1 VNDQLPVLC
10 EVVRSGFVESRH
22 RGSLVLLDE
31 DGDVSLALGAVDV
44 PVFPRSSM
52 KPLQAVAMLRAG
64 LDLPE
69 KPLALAC
76 ASHSGESVHVDLCRA
91 ILARAG
97 LGEAALSCPPAL
109 PYGVEAAKA
118 VLRAGGGP
126 TRSRHNCSGKHAAM
140 VATCAARGWDVEH
153 YLEPEHELQ
162 QTIRAGIESLT
173 GEPVAAVAVD
183 GCGAPQF
190 AFGLTG
196 LARAFRH
203 LATAP
208 AGTPEQRAA
217 AAMRAHPVVIGGT
230 GRDVSEL
237 MAAVPGLVAKE
248 GAEGVYAAAL
258 PDGRA
263 MAVKVED
270 GAMRPL
276 PVVLAG
282 VLRHWGRTGP
292 VIDRWAHPPVLG
304 GGRQVGEIRMMALPA
319 AVTAD

>member
-1 VNDQLPVLC
+1 MLPVAVLPVLC
-10 EVVRSGFVESRH
+10 EVTRSGFVESRH

-31 DGDVSLALGAVDV
+31 AGDVEFAAGDVDV
-44 PVFPRSSM
+44 PVFPRSAM
-52 KPLQAVAMLRAG
+52 KPLQAVGMLRAG

-69 KPLALAC
+69 KSLALAC

-97 LGEAALSCPPAL
+97 LGEAALSCPPAM
-109 PYGVEAAKA
+109 PTGEAAAEA
-118 VLRAGGGP
+118 VLRTGGGP

-140 VATCAARGWDVEH
+140 VATCVACGWDVDG
-153 YLEPEHELQ
+153 YLDPGHALQ
-162 QTIRAGIESLT
+162 RKLREEIETLAGER
-173 GEPVAAVAVD
+173 VAAVAVD

-190 AFGLTG
+190 AFGITG

-203 LATAP
+203 VATAP
-208 AGTPEQRAA
+208 RGTPEQRAA

-248 GAEGVYAAAL
+248 GAEGVYGAAL

-270 GAMRPL
+270 GGMRPL
-276 PVVLAG
+276 PVMLAA
-282 VLRHWGRTGP
+282 VLRRWGFDGKT
-292 VIDRWAHPPVLG
+292 IQRWSAPPILG
-304 GGRQVGEIRMMALPA
+304 GGRPVGAIRVAELEGL
-319 AVTAD
+319 

>member
-1 VNDQLPVLC
+1 MLPGAVLPVLC

-22 RGSLVLLDE
+22 RGSLVVLDAR
-31 DGDVSLALGAVDV
+31 GDVCFATGDVDV
-44 PVFPRSSM
+44 PVFPRSAM
-52 KPLQAVAMLRAG
+52 KPLQAVGMLRAG

-69 KPLALAC
+69 RCLALAC

-91 ILARAG
+91 TLARAG

-109 PYGVEAAKA
+109 PLDVAASEA

-140 VATCAARGWDVEH
+140 VATCVACGWEVDG
-153 YLEPEHELQ
+153 YLDPGHELQ
-162 QTIRAGIESLT
+162 RSLRGAIESLAC
-173 GEPVAAVAVD
+173 EPVAAVAVD

-196 LARAFRH
+196 LARAFSH

-208 AGTPEQRAA
+208 ARTPERLAA

-237 MAAVPGLVAKE
+237 MAAVSGLVAKE

-270 GAMRPL
+270 GGMRPL
-276 PVVLAG
+276 PVLLAA
-282 VLRHWGRTGP
+282 VLRRWGFGGE
-292 VIDRWAHPPVLG
+292 VVQRWSARPILG
-304 GGRQVGEIRMMALPA
+304 GGRPVGEIRMAPEVGL
-319 AVTAD
+319 

>member
-1 VNDQLPVLC
+1 VSEPLPVLC

-22 RGSLVLLDE
+22 RGSLVLLGADGE
-31 DGDVSLALGAVDV
+31 VELAVGDVDT

-69 KPLALAC
+69 KLLALAC

-97 LGEAALSCPPAL
+97 LGEAALDCPPAL
-109 PYGVEAAKA
+109 PYGEAAAAA

-140 VATCAARGWDVEH
+140 VATSATCGWPVEG
-153 YLEPEHELQ
+153 YLDPENELQ
-162 QTIRAGIESLT
+162 TTIRAGIEELS

-203 LATAP
+203 LAVAEP
-208 AGTPEQRAA
+208 ETPEARAA
-217 AAMRAHPVVIGGT
+217 AAMRAHPVVIGGS

-237 MAAVPGLVAKE
+237 MEAVPGLVAKE

-276 PVVLAG
+276 PVMLAG
-282 VLRHWGRTGP
+282 VLRRWGRDGA
-292 VIDRWAHPPVLG
+292 VIDRWAAPPILG
-304 GGRQVGEIRMMALPA
+304 GGRQVGEIRMRAI
-319 AVTAD
+319 TGG

>member
-1 VNDQLPVLC
+1 VSSPLPVLC

-22 RGSLVLLDE
+22 RGSLVLLDAAGE
-31 DGDVSLALGAVDV
+31 VELAVGEVDV

-69 KPLALAC
+69 KSLALAC

-97 LGEAALSCPPAL
+97 LGEAALDCPPAL
-109 PYGVEAAKA
+109 PYGEAAAAA

-140 VATCAARGWDVEH
+140 VATCAARGWPVEG
-153 YLEPEHELQ
+153 YLDPDNELQ
-162 QTIRAGIESLT
+162 TTIRAGIEALS

-196 LARAFRH
+196 LARGFRR
-203 LATAP
+203 LAVAVD
-208 AGTPEQRAA
+208 GTPEARAA
-217 AAMRAHPVVIGGT
+217 AAMRAHPVVIGGS

-276 PVVLAG
+276 PVLLAG
-282 VLRHWGRTGP
+282 VLRRWGHNSP
-292 VIDRWAHPPVLG
+292 VIARWAAPPILG
-304 GGRQVGEIRMMALPA
+304 GGRQVGEIRMRAL
-319 AVTAD
+319 TAG

>member
-1 VNDQLPVLC
+1 VNDDLPILC

-22 RGSLVLLDE
+22 RGSLVVLAADGSVELAV
-31 DGDVSLALGAVDV
+31 GDVHA

-52 KPLQAVAMLRAG
+52 KPLQAVAMLHSG

-69 KPLALAC
+69 KLLALAC

-97 LGEAALSCPPAL
+97 LGEAALDCPPAL
-109 PYGVEAAKA
+109 PYGEAAATA

-140 VATCAARGWDVEH
+140 VATCAANGWPVEN
-153 YLEPEHELQ
+153 YLDPGNELQ
-162 QTIRAGIESLT
+162 GTIRTGIEALT

-196 LARAFRH
+196 LARAFRS
-203 LATAP
+203 LAMASG
-208 AGTPEQRAA
+208 GTPEARAA
-217 AAMRAHPVVIGGT
+217 AAMRAHPVVIGGS

-237 MAAVPGLVAKE
+237 MEAVPGLVAKE

-276 PVVLAG
+276 PVLLAG
-282 VLRHWGRTGP
+282 VLRRWGQDGT
-292 VIDRWAHPPVLG
+292 VISRWAAPPVLG
-304 GGRQVGEIRMMALPA
+304 GGRPVGEIRMRAL
-319 AVTAD
+319 

>member
-1 VNDQLPVLC
+1 MNEPGPLPLLC
-10 EVVRSGFVESRH
+10 EVVRSGLVESRH

-31 DGDVSLALGAVDV
+31 HGAVELALGAVDA

-52 KPLQAVAMLRAG
+52 KPLQAVSMLRAG

-69 KPLALAC
+69 KLLALAC

-109 PYGVEAAKA
+109 PYGEEVANAL
-118 VLRAGGGP
+118 LRAGGGP

-140 VATCAARGWDVEH
+140 VATCVACRWDVDG
-153 YLEPEHELQ
+153 YLDPEHDLQ
-162 QTIRAGIESLT
+162 HALRTQIEALAE
-173 GEPVAAVAVD
+173 EPVAAVAVD

-190 AFGLTG
+190 AFSITG

-203 LATAP
+203 VATAP

-217 AAMRAHPVVIGGT
+217 AAMCAHPVVIGGT
-230 GRDVSEL
+230 GRDVTEL
-237 MAAVPGLVAKE
+237 MAAVPGLVAKD
-248 GAEGVYAAAL
+248 GAEGVYGAAL

-276 PVVLAG
+276 PVILAA
-282 VLRHWGRTGP
+282 VLRRWGFGGEA
-292 VIDRWAHPPVLG
+292 IERWSAPHILG
-304 GGRQVGEIRMMALPA
+304 GGRPVGTIRMVEELG
-319 AVTAD
+319 

>member
-1 VNDQLPVLC
+1 MVC

-22 RGSLVLLDE
+22 RGSVVLLDP
-31 DGDVSLALGAVDV
+31 DGGVELAVGAVDA

-52 KPLQAVAMLRAG
+52 KPLQAVSMLRTG

-69 KPLALAC
+69 KLLALAC
-76 ASHSGESVHVDLCRA
+76 ASHSGESVHVDLCRS
-91 ILARAG
+91 ILAGAG

-109 PYGVEAAKA
+109 PYGEEAAK
-118 VLRAGGGP
+118 VLLRAGGGP

-140 VATCAARGWDVEH
+140 VATCAACGWPVDG
-153 YLEPEHELQ
+153 YLAPEHELQ
-162 QTIRAGIESLT
+162 RAIRAGIEALT

-196 LARAFRH
+196 LARAFRA
-203 LATAP
+203 LAVAR

-263 MAVKVED
+263 MAVKIED

-282 VLRHWGRTGP
+282 VLRRWGRSGA
-292 VIDRWAHPPVLG
+292 VIDRWAHPPILG
-304 GGRQVGEIRMMALPA
+304 GGRPVGELRMTALD
-319 AVTAD
+319 V

>member
-1 VNDQLPVLC
+1 VNGPLPVLC
-10 EVVRSGFVESRH
+10 EVVRSGFVESSH
-22 RGSLVLLDE
+22 HGTLVLLDAE
-31 DGDVSLALGAVDV
+31 GEVELAAGDVEA

-52 KPLQAVAMLRAG
+52 KPLQAVSMLRTG

-69 KPLALAC
+69 KLLALAC

-91 ILARAG
+91 ILARSG
-97 LGEAALSCPPAL
+97 LGEAALDCPPAL
-109 PYGVEAAKA
+109 PYGEAAATA

-140 VATCAARGWDVEH
+140 VATCAACGWEVEG
-153 YLEPEHELQ
+153 YLDPGHQLQ
-162 QTIRAGIESLT
+162 RSIRSGIEELT

-190 AFGLTG
+190 AFALAG
-196 LARAFRH
+196 LARGFRR

-208 AGTPEQRAA
+208 EGTPEARAA
-217 AAMRAHPVVIGGT
+217 TAMRAHPVVIGGT

-263 MAVKVED
+263 MAVKVAD
-270 GAMRPL
+270 GGMRPL
-276 PVVLAG
+276 PVLLAG
-282 VLRHWGRTGP
+282 VLRRWGQEGE
-292 VIDRWAHPPVLG
+292 VISRWANPPVMG
-304 GGRQVGEIRMMALPA
+304 GGRPVGEIRMTVL
-319 AVTAD
+319 

>member
-1 VNDQLPVLC
+1 VSTLPVLC

-22 RGSLVLLDE
+22 RGTLVVLGA
-31 DGDVSLALGAVDV
+31 DGEIELSAGAVDR

-52 KPLQAVAMLRAG
+52 KPLQAVAMLRNG

-69 KPLALAC
+69 KLLALAC

-97 LGEAALSCPPAL
+97 LGEAALDCPPSL
-109 PYGVEAAKA
+109 PYGEAAATA

-140 VATCAARGWDVEH
+140 VATCAANGWPVEG
-153 YLEPEHELQ
+153 YLDPDHELQ
-162 QTIRAGIESLT
+162 RAIRAGIEELS
-173 GEPVAAVAVD
+173 GEEVAAVAVD

-196 LARAFRH
+196 LARAFRR

-208 AGTPEQRAA
+208 AGTPEARAA

-237 MAAVPGLVAKE
+237 MGAVPGLVAKE

-270 GAMRPL
+270 GSMRPL
-276 PVVLAG
+276 PVLLAG
-282 VLRHWGRTGP
+282 VLRRWGQDGHT
-292 VIDRWAHPPVLG
+292 IARWAAPPILG
-304 GGRQVGEIRMMALPA
+304 GGRPVGEIRMITP
-319 AVTAD
+319 

>member
-1 VNDQLPVLC
+1 VTLPVLC
-10 EVVRSGFVESRH
+10 EVTRSGFVESRH
-22 RGSLVLLDE
+22 RGSLVLLGA
-31 DGDVSLALGAVDV
+31 DGSVELALGDVDA

-64 LDLPE
+64 LDLPP
-69 KPLALAC
+69 KALALAC

-97 LGEAALSCPPAL
+97 LGEAALDCPPAL
-109 PYGVEAAKA
+109 PYGEAAAAA

-140 VATCAARGWDVEH
+140 VATCAARGWPVDS
-153 YLEPEHELQ
+153 YLDPEHELQ
-162 QTIRAGIESLT
+162 RAIRAGVEAQA

-190 AFGLTG
+190 AFGVTG
-196 LARAFRH
+196 LARAFRR
-203 LATAP
+203 LAI
-208 AGTPEQRAA
+208 AGPDTPEGRAG

-230 GRDVSEL
+230 GRHVSEL
-237 MAAVPGLVAKE
+237 MTAVPGLVAKE

-263 MAVKVED
+263 MALKVDD

-276 PVVLAG
+276 PALLAG
-282 VLRHWGRTGP
+282 VLLHWGRDGE
-292 VIDRWAHPPVLG
+292 VVSRWAAPPVLG
-304 GGRQVGEIRMMALPA
+304 GGRPVGEIRLVAL
-319 AVTAD
+319 

>member
-1 VNDQLPVLC
+1 VSPPLPVLC

-22 RGSLVLLDE
+22 RGSIVLLGAD
-31 DGDVSLALGAVDV
+31 GAVELAAGDADA

-64 LDLPE
+64 LDLPQ
-69 KPLALAC
+69 KCLALAC

-97 LGEAALSCPPAL
+97 LGEAALDCPPAL
-109 PYGVEAAKA
+109 PYGEAAAAA

-140 VATCAARGWDVEH
+140 VATCAARGWRVDG
-153 YLEPEHELQ
+153 YLDPEHELQ
-162 QTIRAGIESLT
+162 RAIRAGIEDLT

-203 LATAP
+203 LATAE

-237 MAAVPGLVAKE
+237 MTAVPGLVAKE

-263 MAVKVED
+263 MAVKVDD

-276 PVVLAG
+276 PVLLAG
-282 VLRHWGRTGP
+282 VLLRWGRDGE
-292 VIDRWAHPPVLG
+292 VVSRWAAPPILG
-304 GGRQVGEIRMMALPA
+304 GGRQVGEIRM
-319 AVTAD
+319 VVG

>member
-1 VNDQLPVLC
+1 VTLPVLC
-10 EVVRSGFVESRH
+10 EVTRSGFVESRH
-22 RGSLVLLDE
+22 RGSLVLLGA
-31 DGDVSLALGAVDV
+31 DGSVELALGDVDA

-64 LDLPE
+64 LDLPP
-69 KPLALAC
+69 KALALAC

-97 LGEAALSCPPAL
+97 LGEAALDCPPAL
-109 PYGVEAAKA
+109 PYGEGAAAA

-140 VATCAARGWDVEH
+140 VATCAARGWPVDG
-153 YLEPEHELQ
+153 YLDPEHELQ
-162 QTIRAGIESLT
+162 RAIRAGVEAQA

-190 AFGLTG
+190 AFGVTG
-196 LARAFRH
+196 LARAFRR
-203 LATAP
+203 LAIADP
-208 AGTPEQRAA
+208 GTDEGRAA

-230 GRDVSEL
+230 GRHVSEL
-237 MAAVPGLVAKE
+237 MTAVPGLVAKE

-263 MAVKVED
+263 MALKVDD

-276 PVVLAG
+276 PALLAG
-282 VLRHWGRTGP
+282 VLLHWGRDGE
-292 VIDRWAHPPVLG
+292 VVSRWAAPPVLG
-304 GGRQVGEIRMMALPA
+304 GGRPVGEIRLVAL
-319 AVTAD
+319 

>member
-1 VNDQLPVLC
+1 MLPRAVLPVLC
-10 EVVRSGFVESRH
+10 EVTRSGHVESRH

-31 DGDVSLALGAVDV
+31 QGDVDFATGDAVV
-44 PVFPRSSM
+44 PVFPRSAM
-52 KPLQAVAMLRAG
+52 KPLQAVGMLRAG

-69 KPLALAC
+69 KSLALAC
-76 ASHSGESVHVDLCRA
+76 ASHSGEPVHVDLCRA

-109 PYGVEAAKA
+109 PSDEATREA

-140 VATCAARGWDVEH
+140 VATCVACRWDVDG
-153 YLEPEHELQ
+153 YLDPEHDLQ
-162 QTIRAGIESLT
+162 HALRTQIEALAE
-173 GEPVAAVAVD
+173 EPVAAVAVD

-190 AFGLTG
+190 AFGITG

-203 LATAP
+203 VATAP

-237 MAAVPGLVAKE
+237 MAAVPGLVAKD
-248 GAEGVYAAAL
+248 GAEGVYGAAL

-276 PVVLAG
+276 PVILAA
-282 VLRHWGRTGP
+282 VLRRWGFGGEA
-292 VIDRWAHPPVLG
+292 IDRWSAPHILG
-304 GGRQVGEIRMMALPA
+304 GGRPVGTIRMVEDLG
-319 AVTAD
+319 

>member
-1 VNDQLPVLC
+1 VTLPVLC

-22 RGSLVLLDE
+22 RGSMVLLGPDGQVE
-31 DGDVSLALGAVDV
+31 LAAGDVDA

-69 KPLALAC
+69 KCLALAC

-97 LGEAALSCPPAL
+97 LGEAALDCPPAMPL
-109 PYGVEAAKA
+109 DEATAA
-118 VLRAGGGP
+118 ARLRAGGGP

-140 VATCAARGWDVEH
+140 VATCVANGWAVDG
-153 YLEPEHELQ
+153 YLDPEHPLQ
-162 QTIRAGIESLT
+162 RTIRAGVEELT

-190 AFGLTG
+190 AFGITG

-203 LATAP
+203 LATADG
-208 AGTPEQRAA
+208 GTPEGRAA

-237 MAAVPGLVAKE
+237 MTAVPGLVAKE

-263 MAVKVED
+263 MAVKVDD

-276 PVVLAG
+276 PALLAAVL
-282 VLRHWGRTGP
+282 LRWGRDGE
-292 VIDRWAHPPVLG
+292 VVSRWAAPPVLG
-304 GGRQVGEIRMMALPA
+304 GGRPVGEIR
-319 AVTAD
+319 AVGL